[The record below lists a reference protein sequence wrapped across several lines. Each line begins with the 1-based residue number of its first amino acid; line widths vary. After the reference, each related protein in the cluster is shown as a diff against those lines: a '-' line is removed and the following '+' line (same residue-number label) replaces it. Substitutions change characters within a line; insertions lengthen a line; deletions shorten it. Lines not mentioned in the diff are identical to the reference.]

1 MKICLLVLISLS
13 FLPLVMAESS
23 SSFAGSY
30 VSLQCPD
37 GDIEL
42 TVRADR
48 SCTIEKKRWDS
59 SENRHTKTLKLDG
72 TWQAEGGI
80 LTLRFSSAQMR
91 YRRKTDNKLTA
102 GTVSAVIPGLEFV
115 DSTRNDAFDH
125 IALLDK
131 PQVDAFL
138 LSSIPGAKKP

>member
-1 MKICLLVLISLS
+1 MKICLLVLIPLS
-13 FLPLVMAESS
+13 FVPLVMAESS

-42 TVRADR
+42 TVRGDH
-48 SCTIEKKRWDS
+48 SCTIEKKWWDS
-59 SENRHTKTLKLDG
+59 SEKRHTKTLKLNG
-72 TWQAEGGI
+72 TWQAEGDV
-80 LTLRFSSAQMR
+80 LTLRLSVVQMR
-91 YRRKTDNKLTA
+91 YGRKADNKLRA

-115 DSTRNDAFDH
+115 DSAGNDAFDH

-138 LSSIPGAKKP
+138 LSSVPDATKP